1 MKINSD
7 INQGSVDGGAKVKD
21 HWLLFYLENDESE
34 TRMSLVEGSQGTV
47 GEIICKK
54 DTKSL
59 SIINEAMKND
69 NLFDYLAEKDES

>member
-7 INQGSVDGGAKVKD
+7 KNQGSVSGGAKVKD

-34 TRMSLVEGSQGTV
+34 TGMSFEEDSQGTV

-54 DTKSL
+54 DTKSR
-59 SIINEAMKND
+59 SIKAIGND
-69 NLFDYLAEKDES
+69 DLFDYLAEKDES